1 MDSSRD
7 RLTPLQRD
15 LLGAFFSRSPRF
27 FLTGGAALAG
37 FHLRHRQT
45 MDLDLFAGPDV
56 DVHEGAEAL
65 LEGAKAIGATATALR
80 ESADFR
86 RYLVARGAEQTLV
99 DLVVDRAPQLAV
111 EKVRFGD
118 VRVDSLREIAANK
131 VGALLDRVEGRDLY
145 DLQMMLGAGLS
156 LDAILRDALQK
167 HAGADPA
174 TLAWTLGSWRL
185 PASAALP
192 EGVTH
197 AEIEAF
203 REDLVRTL
211 AHLALPVED
220 DR

>member
-15 LLGAFFSRSPRF
+15 LLAAFFSRSPSF

-56 DVHEGAEAL
+56 DVRDGAEAL
-65 LEGAKAIGATATALR
+65 LEGAMAIGATATVLR
-80 ESADFR
+80 QSADFR
-86 RYLVARGAEQTLV
+86 RFVVARGPEQTLV
-99 DLVVDRAPQLAV
+99 DLVIDRAPQLAV
-111 EKVRFGD
+111 EKVPFGA

-131 VGALLDRVEGRDLY
+131 IGALLDRVEGRDLY
-145 DLQMMLGAGLS
+145 DLQTMLGAGLS
-156 LDAILRDALQK
+156 LESILQDAAQK

-174 TLAWTLGSWRL
+174 TLAWVLGGWHL

-192 EGVTH
+192 EGITH
-197 AEIEAF
+197 AEIEEF
-203 REDLVRTL
+203 RGELVRTL
-211 AHLALPVED
+211 ARLALPVED
-220 DR
+220 HR